1 MNERGDCA
9 LCRGAETDDELGR
22 EQVWEDG
29 LWRLTMSMDSYTPAF
44 CYLEPKRHIPH
55 ITDLDG
61 EESRT
66 FGAVMAR
73 VTSVLKEITKT
84 ELVYV
89 YIFGGGIAHLHLH
102 LAPHAEGD
110 ALAGTMIRGEVSEEK
125 LPSGATALISKEF
138 APVPRDELGALATRA
153 RELLSAGDVNSSRW
167 PHSKQS

>member
-1 MNERGDCA
+1 MSDRGDCA
-9 LCRGAETDDELGR
+9 LCRGAEADHELGR
-22 EQVWEDG
+22 VQVWEDD

-44 CYLEPKRHIPH
+44 CYLEPNRHIPY

-73 VTSVLKEITKT
+73 VTSVLKEITAT
-84 ELVYV
+84 EVVYV
-89 YIFGGGIAHLHLH
+89 YIFGGGIPHLHVH

-138 APVPRDELGALATRA
+138 APVPRAELEALATRA
-153 RELLSAGDVNSSRW
+153 CQFLSAGDVNS
-167 PHSKQS
+167 